1 MMLTLR
7 TQQQTAAALTAT
19 STVSAR
25 ATATAANV
33 SRRPVLSVR
42 RRIINTPTTASEPAT
57 QTTTESTTTFKYN
70 RLRSKPTTATA
81 TKAIMTT
88 AAAETSNN
96 RYSNNNKLKS
106 KSSSASVGLETSAPA
121 TLSHVT
127 SNRNVSNIII
137 DSTQKHHKFQA
148 ASYALRRQ
156 FQTRRLTTTAS
167 SASSDENFTDVP
179 STQNPLFKRRLTLIS
194 TAPPPRTKTT
204 ALSSEAT
211 TTYLGID
218 DDGDQVAKSSI
229 QSIHFN
235 QITEQVR
242 PQVSSETLVSS
253 SSIATTQTTPSH
265 FMVNTTRR
273 QLIPRPRRP
282 QSVTPI
288 HGATTGTVTSASSPP
303 VSRRQ
308 QSRRR
313 PHKYIE
319 VYNRPPSKSALAI
332 ASRQSSSVANDYHND
347 DQTTVIPQ
355 LHRLNGKSQ
364 SRSKSPKQPEV
375 ILHGRGIIECL
386 EEGQF
391 SHPHSCRKFITCAKF
406 VETGSIVGREY
417 TCPKGHDYDGVSDLL
432 WSALI
437 YRYYRYDSQQLLP
450 APPISVD
457 QNINT
462 DDRNEIDEEMT
473 GGELT
478 GVNEVRGGV
487 WFGSWSL

>member
-1 MMLTLR
+1 MSLR

-19 STVSAR
+19 STASAR

-70 RLRSKPTTATA
+70 RLRTP
-81 TKAIMTT
+81 
-88 AAAETSNN
+88 AA
-96 RYSNNNKLKS
+96 
-106 KSSSASVGLETSAPA
+106 
-121 TLSHVT
+121 LSHVT

-137 DSTQKHHKFQA
+137 DGTQKHHKFQA

-156 FQTRRLTTTAS
+156 FQTRRLTTTKP

-194 TAPPPRTKTT
+194 TTPPPRTKTT
-204 ALSSEAT
+204 ALSSEVT

-253 SSIATTQTTPSH
+253 SSSIATTQTTPSH

-288 HGATTGTVTSASSPP
+288 QGATTGTVTSASSPP

-332 ASRQSSSVANDYHND
+332 ASRQSSSIANDYHND

-355 LHRLNGKSQ
+355 WHRLNGKSQ
-364 SRSKSPKQPEV
+364 SRSTPQKQPEV
-375 ILHGRGIIECL
+375 ILHSRGIIECL

-391 SHPHSCRKFITCAKF
+391 SHPLSCLKFITCAKF

-417 TCPKGHDYDGVSDLL
+417 TCPKGHDYDGVSGICTRAA
-432 WSALI
+432 SSGKAC
-437 YRYYRYDSQQLLP
+437 
-450 APPISVD
+450 
-457 QNINT
+457 
-462 DDRNEIDEEMT
+462 RN
-473 GGELT
+473 
-478 GVNEVRGGV
+478 
-487 WFGSWSL
+487 